1 MNYIMCGILKCM
13 SLLSYQVSTLPDIRE
28 RQEESSVS
36 IQKRCNSN
44 WLNNGGQKMQKGPIT
59 RLKKAPL
66 WRKSVFKIGPPSWIK
81 KEINANSLKR
91 ELVCTTIS
99 LLNKINY

>member
-1 MNYIMCGILKCM
+1 
-13 SLLSYQVSTLPDIRE
+13 
-28 RQEESSVS
+28 
-36 IQKRCNSN
+36 
-44 WLNNGGQKMQKGPIT
+44 MQKGPIT

-81 KEINANSLKR
+81 KEINDNSLKR
-91 ELVCTTIS
+91 ELVSTTIS